1 MKKFSVVDKKNFAGR
16 LRQALAE
23 SDIETVTE
31 LAAIAVVNRPS
42 LYVWLN
48 GRCLPSLE
56 IAYRLATA
64 LGVSVDWLTG
74 RTNCKE
80 VSR

>member
-1 MKKFSVVDKKNFAGR
+1 MSVVDKKTFAGR

-31 LAAIAVVNRPS
+31 LD
-42 LYVWLN
+42 
-48 GRCLPSLE
+48 
-56 IAYRLATA
+56 
-64 LGVSVDWLTG
+64 VSVDWLTG